1 MLQILFVFPYFGFV
15 TFLSHVLALFGSRGS
30 PLVGSV
36 VVVLGGLVHG
46 IVLLVVRLH
55 ALRKEASHAS
65 RHGEGHQSEVT
76 QPAFG
81 GQCFESHM
89 LFNDIHRR
97 HSCPPFPVSLR
108 NGKLLSK
115 GKKLLLAP
123 TTPK

>member
-1 MLQILFVFPYFGFV
+1 M
-15 TFLSHVLALFGSRGS
+15 
-30 PLVGSV
+30 
-36 VVVLGGLVHG
+36 LGGLVQG

-55 ALRKEASHAS
+55 ALRQEASHVS

-81 GQCFESHM
+81 GQCFLESQM

-97 HSCPPFPVSLR
+97 HSRPPFPVSLR

-115 GKKLLLAP
+115 GKKFLLAP